1 MKKTAVIIITIII
14 SLFVTAHAYDTDALP
29 LYLTFSEAIG
39 ISKASEIK
47 TASVIN
53 INEEKTVQISSERI
67 KMLFAAFKDLKL
79 KRTVNPTP
87 FSGLVLSIETADS
100 VVGFYANS
108 GIQIGK
114 YGDDN
119 YICYVPEDVNDFIAH
134 LTSIYYE
141 SENKGTMYMF
151 PVNEEFDFLKLPGEM
166 WAVDGAKYAASKS
179 LLPYSLTSKYEKN
192 ITREEFCILMG
203 NMIAVH
209 SNYKSVSD
217 YMRDNKTVYQK
228 NYFTD
233 CQDVDS
239 SVDILHTLGI
249 VSGKTDKLFEPNSFI
264 AREEAAKMI
273 SKSAELFMPLY
284 TTVTVEFEDKKDISD
299 WASFY
304 VQWCN
309 EHSIMTG
316 DENHKFMPKA
326 NFTVSEA
333 IVTVSRLFDMLQRN

>member
-1 MKKTAVIIITIII
+1 MKKLAVIITVITL
-14 SLFVTAHAYDTDALP
+14 LFVTAHAYDNQALP
-29 LYLTFSEAIG
+29 LYLTFSEVMNV
-39 ISKASEIK
+39 SKAADIK
-47 TASVIN
+47 SASVIN
-53 INEEKTVQISSERI
+53 IGEEKVVDLPKEQISS
-67 KMLFAAFKDLKL
+67 LFNKYKDLKM

-87 FSGLVLSIETADS
+87 FSGLVLSIETNDS
-100 VVGFYANS
+100 IIGFYANS

-114 YGDDN
+114 YGDNN
-119 YICYVPEDVNDFIAH
+119 YICYVADETSNFIVD
-134 LTSIYYE
+134 LSSIYYDTD
-141 SENKGTMYMF
+141 NKSVMYMF
-151 PVNEEFDFLKLPGEM
+151 PVNEEKDFLKLPGEA
-166 WAVDGAKYAASKS
+166 WAVDGVKYAASKS
-179 LLPYSLTSKYEKN
+179 LLPYSLTAQYEKN

-233 CQDVDS
+233 CQHADS

-249 VSGKTDKLFEPNSFI
+249 VSGKTDKLFEPDSFI

-273 SKSAELFMPLY
+273 SKSAELFIPLY
-284 TTVTVEFEDKKDISD
+284 TTVTVEFEDKNDISE

-316 DENHKFMPKA
+316 DENHNFMPKA

-333 IVTVSRLFDMLQRN
+333 IVTVSRLFDMLQRNQ